1 MKNKNLK
8 SVCLLLVMSSISL
21 FANAISGSNETTK
34 EFEVS
39 KNLVYYNQA
48 HLKLVKAKIKA
59 KDAYFLKNYQE
70 VLQSGD
76 KALNYVADPVTN
88 KTQMPPSKDKHDYL
102 TYAPYRWPDP
112 SKPDGLPWMARDGV
126 VNPVSRGADTD
137 NNRKT
142 AFFEAIEN
150 LTWSY
155 YFSDDTKY
163 AKKAIELMR
172 IWYLNPETRVNPNL
186 NFSQAVP
193 GLAEGRNAGVHEW
206 TPQISVI
213 TALQLFDAAGI
224 LPADVKSGM
233 NQWFSAY
240 LNWLTTN
247 EMAIS
252 AGLTGQNHAN
262 YYNLQ
267 VVGLMMYLGKNA
279 EAKAIV
285 EDAKKSR
292 IADQI
297 MPDGTQPKEMGRT
310 KSVSY
315 TTGNLWLM
323 TELTLMG
330 RKLGVDL
337 WAYETQD
344 GRSLKNAYAY
354 LVPFVLKQQEWP
366 KQQITD
372 GGAEKAIEENMK
384 PLFSKASTALGV
396 TLLDT
401 SAQAYLKLKP
411 LEALL
416 YPPAEKLREIQ
427 K

>member
-1 MKNKNLK
+1 MKNKILK
-8 SVCLLLVMSSISL
+8 SACFLLALTS
-21 FANAISGSNETTK
+21 FAGIANSNLGEIKTK
-34 EFEVS
+34 LGIQAVKE
-39 KNLVYYNQA
+39 LVYYNET

-59 KDAYFLKNYQE
+59 KDAYFLENYQKF
-70 VLQSGD
+70 LQLGD
-76 KALNYVADPVTN
+76 KAMTYKADPVTN
-88 KTQMPPSKDKHDYL
+88 KTQIPPSKDKHDYL

-112 SKPDGLPWMARDGV
+112 SKPNGLPWMARDGV

-172 IWYLNPETRVNPNL
+172 IWYLDPETRVNPNL

-213 TALQLFDAAGI
+213 TALQLFDTAGI

-233 NQWFSAY
+233 GQWLSSY
-240 LNWLTTN
+240 LTWLTTN

-252 AGLTGQNHAN
+252 AGTTGQNHAN

-267 VVGLMMYLGKNA
+267 VVGIMMYLDKNT

-315 TTGNLWLM
+315 TTGNLWLI

-337 WAYETQD
+337 WTYETED
-344 GRSLKNAYAY
+344 GRSLKKAYGY
-354 LVPFVLKQQEWP
+354 LVPFVLKQQEWS
-366 KQQITD
+366 KQQITE
-372 GGAEKAIEENMK
+372 GGAEKAIEESMK

-396 TLLDT
+396 KLIDS
-401 SAQAYLKLKP
+401 SAQAYLKLRP
-411 LEALL
+411 LDVLL
-416 YPPAEKLREIQ
+416 YPPIEMLPEMK
-427 K
+427 